1 MFNTHRRHCLEKYVV
16 SLSMIFHL
24 VHEAGHGHVLPQVLL
39 HHLAGGLVTRV
50 MAALTMLSP
59 QQPRALV
66 QQPGQPLTHVTEQ
79 RIEWE
84 HSKGGREQ
92 ARALSRFARAAIV
105 DVCET
110 IEVSGAV

>member
-1 MFNTHRRHCLEKYVV
+1 
-16 SLSMIFHL
+16 MILHF

-39 HHLAGGLVTRV
+39 HHLTGGLVT
-50 MAALTMLSP
+50 MMMALTMVLT
-59 QQPRALV
+59 QEARALV
-66 QQPGQPLTHVTEQ
+66 KEPGQPLTHVTEQ

-84 HSKGGREQ
+84 HSKGGRKQ
-92 ARALSRFARAAIV
+92 TRALAGLARATIV

>member
-1 MFNTHRRHCLEKYVV
+1 
-16 SLSMIFHL
+16 MIFHL

-39 HHLAGGLVTRV
+39 HHLAGRLVARV
-50 MAALTMLSP
+50 VAPLAVISA
-59 QQPRALV
+59 QQARALV
-66 QQPGQPLTHVTEQ
+66 QQPGQPLAHVTEQ

-92 ARALSRFARAAIV
+92 TRALSGLARAAIV